1 METEMLVLARQDV
14 EEKGFLDLD
23 LDPTL
28 DLFSEIE
35 RLKKEKNA
43 ILLAHYYQE
52 PDIQDVADY
61 IGDSLGLAQ
70 QAEKTNADMIV
81 FAGVH
86 FMAETAKI
94 LNPTKKVVI
103 PDLKAGCSL
112 SDSCPPPLFKKFKDE
127 HPDHVVVSYI
137 NCSAGIKALSDVICT
152 SSNAKVIVE
161 SFPKDQKI
169 IFAPDKNLG
178 AYINKVTGRNMLL
191 WNGACMVHEIFSLE
205 KITKLKVRHPNAKVI
220 AHPECEDPV
229 LRIADFIGSTTG
241 LLKYTQKDDAKEF
254 IVVTETGIIHQM
266 QKVNPTKTF
275 IPAPPDNNCACN
287 DCPHMKRNTLEKLYL
302 CMEYE
307 VPDITMEEELRLAAK
322 KPIERMLNTL
332 IQNNCSKVLAD
343 IKDMKIIAMEDQ
355 QWLNEEFLPRATTF
369 GFKAIAIVKPDY
381 YFNQVA
387 VETISY
393 KVDKE
398 KLTINFFDNIDDA
411 KAWLA
416 KMG

>member
-1 METEMLVLARQDV
+1 LFNARQKV
-14 EEKGFLDLD
+14 KQNGFLDVD

-28 DLFSEIE
+28 DLFSVIA

-43 ILLAHYYQE
+43 IVLAHYYQE

-94 LNPTKKVVI
+94 LNPGKKVVI

-112 SDSCPPPLFKKFKDE
+112 SDSCPPALFKRFKQE

-152 SSNAKVIVE
+152 SSNAKIIVE
-161 SFPKDQKI
+161 SFQKDQPI

-191 WNGACMVHEIFSLE
+191 WNGACIVHEIFSLE
-205 KITKLKVRHPNAKVI
+205 KISRLKIRHPQAKVI
-220 AHPECEDPV
+220 AHPECEEPV
-229 LRIADFIGSTTG
+229 LRVADYIGSTTG
-241 LLKYTQKDDAKEF
+241 LLKFTSSDSSKEY
-254 IVVTETGIIHQM
+254 IVATETGILHQM
-266 QKVNPTKTF
+266 MKANPSKTF
-275 IPAPPDNNCACN
+275 IPAPPTNACACN

-302 CMEYE
+302 CMQYDTPAIEMDE
-307 VPDITMEEELRLAAK
+307 QLRIAAK
-322 KPIERMLNTL
+322 KPIDRML
-332 IQNNCSKVLAD
+332 
-343 IKDMKIIAMEDQ
+343 E
-355 QWLNEEFLPRATTF
+355 
-369 GFKAIAIVKPDY
+369 
-381 YFNQVA
+381 
-387 VETISY
+387 IS
-393 KVDKE
+393 
-398 KLTINFFDNIDDA
+398 A
-411 KAWLA
+411 KAGL
-416 KMG
+416 